1 MLCCCTQVIA
11 QHSWLRLSEEEV
23 PLVLLLKL
31 CLVEVSVDAV
41 SLSSRTPVEWTL
53 LGELVPAWGEEW
65 FAVE

>member
-1 MLCCCTQVIA
+1 MLCCCTLVIA

-23 PLVLLLKL
+23 PFVLLLKL
-31 CLVEVSVDAV
+31 CLVMVSADTV

-53 LGELVPAWGEEW
+53 LGQRVPAGGKEC